1 MRTSEG
7 KTGKNRRYRT
17 ALLTLVS
24 TLVVGGAVVGFYG
37 QSASA
42 LTRVPVEHV
51 CMVNNKYFA
60 DPQIPVAVG
69 AKTYFGCCE
78 MCKGRLAND
87 ATVRTARD
95 PISGA
100 VVDKADAVIGMLPD
114 GRVYYFESE
123 GNLRQYQPPAT
134 S

>member
-1 MRTSEG
+1 MKTSG
-7 KTGKNRRYRT
+7 SKAKRRHRSVW
-17 ALLTLVS
+17 LVLVGV
-24 TLVVGGAVVGFYG
+24 LVVGGALALSG
-37 QSASA
+37 QRETG

-87 ATVRTARD
+87 PGVRTARD
-95 PISGA
+95 PVSGA
-100 VVDKADAVIGMLPD
+100 VVDKADAVIGMRPD

-123 GNLRQYQPPAT
+123 RTLRQFRPSAGT
-134 S
+134 